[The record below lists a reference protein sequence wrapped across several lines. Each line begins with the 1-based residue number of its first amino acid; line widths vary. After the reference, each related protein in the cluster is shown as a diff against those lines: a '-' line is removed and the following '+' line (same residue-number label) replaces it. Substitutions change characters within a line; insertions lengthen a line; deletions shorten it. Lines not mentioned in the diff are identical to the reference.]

1 MKQAF
6 THIMRAATCAVI
18 IASAQLT
25 GVHAAYAQAAS
36 HLDTPLMVVRF
47 NQERIYYQQ
56 PLYNAI
62 ASALEAKPG
71 VMFNIIT
78 LIPQVGN
85 EAADKKSTVSA
96 QTNTNMVVRD
106 MVKMGVPQSRIRV
119 SYQNGSN
126 LQSSEMHLFVE

>member
-1 MKQAF
+1 MIQACK
-6 THIMRAATCAVI
+6 HLLRAAICVAVV
-18 IASAQLT
+18 ASAPIA
-25 GVHAAYAQAAS
+25 GACAQS
-36 HLDTPLMVVRF
+36 HLDTPLLVLRF

-56 PLYNAI
+56 PLYTAI
-62 ASALEAKPG
+62 SRAVQAKPG

-78 LIPQVGN
+78 LIPQTGDARDN
-85 EAADKKSTVSA
+85 QQSTVAA

-126 LQSSEMHLFVE
+126 LDSSEMHLFVQ